1 MRQSWRGRSL
11 LAVILATV
19 TAGASTAA
27 VNGTRAAGPPPVVA
41 VPRASCGPGAHPET
55 GIQGRVSSA
64 DYADGAA
71 ARGFNCNTE
80 LVGSYTVAS
89 GTGSYGGFK
98 VARYVDTAGHECAYY
113 DTTLLFPTNIFNG
126 TTGVNVLDMHDP
138 SHPTLTATLVTA
150 AMASPHESLVLNE
163 KRGLLVAV
171 LGNPGAYPGAV
182 DVYDVSGDC
191 RHPVLKSTS
200 PLGIFGHES
209 GMAPDGLTFYSASP
223 GTSTLVPI
231 DLTNPSAP
239 LPLSLPGIFDSHGLS
254 ISNDGNR
261 AYAAGIRDGL
271 LVLDTSQVQSRV
283 TTPAVPVVGRLTW
296 TPMSIPQNAIP
307 VTIQGH
313 PYLVEFDEFGAQSSV
328 GAARIIDIADE
339 TKPFVVSNIRLEVH
353 QPENFAAQAGDP
365 GASNTALQ
373 GYAAHYCN
381 VPQRAEPG
389 ILACSMIL
397 SGLRVFDIRDPF
409 NPREIAYYNAPSR
422 PASGISGNYAMSSP
436 AFAPDRHEIWYS
448 EGRSGFYAV
457 RLTNGAWPVPASV
470 TPESPWVV
478 LLPLAA
484 VLLVAAGLVSRRR
497 RSVAGGH

>member
-1 MRQSWRGRSL
+1 LAL
-11 LAVILATV
+11 LAVILT
-19 TAGASTAA
+19 TSTIGAGAVA
-27 VNGTRAAGPPPVVA
+27 VTGSGAAGPPPVVA
-41 VPRASCGPGAHPET
+41 VPRADCGLGSHPET

-64 DYADGAA
+64 DYADGEA

-89 GTGSYGGFK
+89 GMGTYGGFK
-98 VARYVDTAGHECAYY
+98 VVRYVDAAGHECAYY

-126 TTGVNVLDMHDP
+126 TSGVNVLDMQDP
-138 SHPTLTATLVTA
+138 THPVLTATLLTP
-150 AMASPHESLVLNE
+150 AMLSPHESLVLNE

-191 RHPVLKSTS
+191 RHPVLRSTT

-261 AYAAGIRDGL
+261 ADAAGIKDGL
-271 LVLDTSQVQSRV
+271 IILDTSQVQSRV
-283 TTPAVPVVGRLTW
+283 VNPTMPVVGRLKW
-296 TPMSIPQNAIP
+296 TPFSIPQNAIP
-307 VTIQGH
+307 VTIHGH

-328 GAARIIDIADE
+328 GAGRIIDIADE

-381 VPQRAEPG
+381 VPQRTDPG
-389 ILACSMIL
+389 IVACSMIL
-397 SGLRVFDIRDPF
+397 SGLRVFDIHDPYK
-409 NPREIAYYNAPSR
+409 PREIAYFNAPSR
-422 PASGISGNYAMSSP
+422 PAFVISGNYAMSSP
-436 AFAPDRHEIWYS
+436 AFAPERQEIWYS

-457 RLTNGAWPVPASV
+457 RLTNGVWP
-470 TPESPWVV
+470 
-478 LLPLAA
+478 
-484 VLLVAAGLVSRRR
+484 SRR
-497 RSVAGGH
+497 